1 MVAAVSQGCSAGS
14 GAPGFVGAEGLP
26 AAVSCLKLL
35 FVSEQNLKVR
45 SLKESKEPTA
55 KNSLEGQCAVGR
67 FQQDAGHMIILTV
80 SLSVKQLCCT
90 NRWTE

>member
-1 MVAAVSQGCSAGS
+1 MGNAGPLPLRRF
-14 GAPGFVGAEGLP
+14 GVGAEGLP

-45 SLKESKEPTA
+45 SPKETKEPTA
-55 KNSLEGQCAVGR
+55 KNSLEGQCPVGR
-67 FQQDAGHMIILTV
+67 FQQNAGGMIVLTV
-80 SLSVKQLCCT
+80 CLSVEQLCCT

>member
-1 MVAAVSQGCSAGS
+1 MAAVSQGRSAGS
-14 GAPGFVGAEGLP
+14 GAPAFVGAEGLP

-45 SLKESKEPTA
+45 SPKETKEPTA
-55 KNSLEGQCAVGR
+55 KNSLEGQCPVDR
-67 FQQDAGHMIILTV
+67 FQQNAGHMIVLTV
-80 SLSVKQLCCT
+80 SLSVEQLCCT